1 MFGSLGFAE
10 LILAVLIFMGL
21 VGVVFLFLRKSDKA
35 EEPFLSQRPS
45 IVMSESPST
54 ASNVTQGEARM
65 KGPDEKFCQECGN
78 VIRVKAEICPK
89 CGVRQAGSVLKFERS
104 RLVAAG
110 LAFFLGGLGFHKFY
124 LGKLGMGIVYLLFC
138 WTFVP
143 MIAGFLEC
151 ISYLIMT
158 DEQFGERYG

>member
-1 MFGSLGFAE
+1 
-10 LILAVLIFMGL
+10 
-21 VGVVFLFLRKSDKA
+21 
-35 EEPFLSQRPS
+35 
-45 IVMSESPST
+45 
-54 ASNVTQGEARM
+54 M

-78 VIRVKAEICPK
+78 VIRIKAEVCPK

-158 DEQFGERYG
+158 DEQFGEKYG

>member
-1 MFGSLGFAE
+1 
-10 LILAVLIFMGL
+10 
-21 VGVVFLFLRKSDKA
+21 
-35 EEPFLSQRPS
+35 
-45 IVMSESPST
+45 MSESPST

-78 VIRVKAEICPK
+78 IIRVKAEICPK

-143 MIAGFLEC
+143 MIAGFLES
-151 ISYLIMT
+151 ISYLVMT
-158 DEQFGERYG
+158 DEQFGEKYG

>member
-21 VGVVFLFLRKSDKA
+21 VGVVSLFLRKSDKA
-35 EEPFLSQRPS
+35 EASILSQRPS

-65 KGPDEKFCQECGN
+65 KGPDEKFCQECGS

-89 CGVRQAGSVLKFERS
+89 CGVRQASGSPSGRN
-104 RLVAAG
+104 RVAAA
-110 LAFFLGGLGFHKFY
+110 LFALILGGFGIHKFY
-124 LGKLGMGIVYLLFC
+124 LGKVGQGILYLLFC

-143 MIAGFLEC
+143 LV
-151 ISYLIMT
+151 ISLIEGIVYLTMT
-158 DEQFGERYG
+158 DGDFGAKYG